1 MGNILDLHN
10 VTKIFGK
17 GSTEILAVDNVDL
30 ELKKGEIVLIMGPSG
45 SGKTTLLSIAG
56 ALLKPTKGKIFLNG
70 EEITNLSE
78 RKLPIIRRKRI
89 GFIFQ
94 AFNLLENLTA
104 LENVEIAMQLAKI
117 KSKEAK
123 SRAKE
128 LLLSVGLGERLNHKP
143 SELSGGEKQRV
154 AIARALA
161 NNPDIILVD
170 EPTGNLDSKA
180 GHDIL
185 MYIFKIAKDK
195 GKAVLIVSHDLRI
208 IDVADRVLW
217 LEDGKLSMRKKDEE
231 PEVRDLVCGMHIKKR
246 EAGWVSYYKGIDY
259 YFDSSDCKNK
269 FDKDPEKYI
278 QKSDK

>member
-1 MGNILDLHN
+1 MENILDLYN
-10 VTKIFGK
+10 VTKVFGK
-17 GSTEILAVDNVDL
+17 DRTEILAVDNVDL

-45 SGKTTLLSIAG
+45 SGKTTLLSMAG
-56 ALLKPTKGKIFLNG
+56 SLLQPTKGKIFLQG

-78 RKLPIIRRKRI
+78 RKLPFVRRKKI

-94 AFNLLENLTA
+94 SFNLLENLTA
-104 LENVEIAMQLAKI
+104 LENVEIALELAKI

-123 SRAKE
+123 DKAKK
-128 LLLSVGLGERLNHKP
+128 LLQSVGLGERLNHKP

-161 NNPDIILVD
+161 NDPDIILAD
-170 EPTGNLDSKA
+170 EPTGNLDTKA

-208 IDVADRVLW
+208 MDVADRVLW
-217 LEDGKLSMRKKDEE
+217 LEDGKLSQRKKEE
-231 PEVRDLVCGMHIKKR
+231 ESEVRDLVCGMHIKKR
-246 EAGWVSYYKGIDY
+246 EAGWVSYYQGIDY

-269 FDKDPEKYI
+269 FDENPENYVNK
-278 QKSDK
+278 KE